1 MSQIL
6 LALRY
11 KCLRSLPDVV
21 LIGLFTPAQFTTAV
35 QLKCKPTIFFLE
47 CHFMKGG
54 GEWLCWLLMMAFAE
68 EVPVGTLIGSIPTKA
83 GFTYRCNFIKL
94 IVWSHEYTPFQFN
107 ATLDR
112 EWHLIFWRL
121 NQPSPHFTLSPTSG
135 ELRTSSR
142 LDREG
147 RDGSDSVD
155 LVALSSS
162 PTYPIEASHLFSYAN
177 SCTLYPC
184 ERVAGHSFQLAS
196 LFYIESFSTCV
207 SKQMEGGLA
216 DHVGERWCHGYERA
230 HGSAIR

>member
-6 LALRY
+6 LALRD

-21 LIGLFTPAQFTTAV
+21 LIGLFSPAQFTTAV

-47 CHFMKGG
+47 CHFMKGV
-54 GEWLCWLLMMAFAE
+54 GEWLCWLLMIAFVAE

-83 GFTYRCNFIKL
+83 GFTYRSNLLITSSSIKL
-94 IVWSHEYTPFQFN
+94 IVWSHEYILCQFN
-107 ATLDR
+107 ATLDS
-112 EWHLIFWRL
+112 EWDLILWRL
-121 NQPSPHFTLSPTSG
+121 NQPSSHFTLSPTSG

-162 PTYPIEASHLFSYAN
+162 PTYPIEASHLLISKVFPHVSLNKWREGSPIMWVRGGVMDMSEHMGQQCA
-177 SCTLYPC
+177 ST
-184 ERVAGHSFQLAS
+184 SLA
-196 LFYIESFSTCV
+196 
-207 SKQMEGGLA
+207 
-216 DHVGERWCHGYERA
+216 
-230 HGSAIR
+230 